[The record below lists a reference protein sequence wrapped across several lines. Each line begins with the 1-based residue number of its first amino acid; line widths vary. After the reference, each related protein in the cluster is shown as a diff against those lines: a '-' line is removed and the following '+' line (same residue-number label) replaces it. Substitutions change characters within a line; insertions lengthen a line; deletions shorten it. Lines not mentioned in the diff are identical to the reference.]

1 MARRFRLDYQTFQF
15 VVLLGVPSLAV
26 YAYGKYTQK
35 SPEELEQHLKTNYS
49 AEVMAA
55 RRNNNA
61 LKDMFAKRAESG
73 AFDDETEERVV
84 LAEASWR
91 PDLRQAGSWLSGV
104 ATKARSA
111 AESVKAAAAASMAA
125 SAGEGSTPRAADFS
139 FLSFMR
145 QQLAQD
151 LPLVLL
157 QLLVLHAVQ

>member
-73 AFDDETEERVV
+73 AFDDETEEKLDRV
-84 LAEASWR
+84 
-91 PDLRQAGSWLSGV
+91 LRGGR
-104 ATKARSA
+104 TKGRVQRINHDNVDFHAAKRS
-111 AESVKAAAAASMAA
+111 ENDEK
-125 SAGEGSTPRAADFS
+125 
-139 FLSFMR
+139 
-145 QQLAQD
+145 
-151 LPLVLL
+151 
-157 QLLVLHAVQ
+157 